1 MDRRQKQPIVSIPH
15 RSVEERRKARLRITN
30 NAGKQRN
37 DAFRVIDVD
46 GKIQNAFPR
55 SAPDGEHPMGRN
67 LRDGFLKIVV
77 HLVLRLFC
85 FLAGDDL
92 RPHHAFRH
100 HRVAKLLPEFG
111 SFGNALGNNMKRSLD
126 CRFDGQY
133 FFLQIDEALGKFPCR
148 LITSL
153 LPKVIG
159 KRFQT
164 SFDGNGSFRLSLGLI
179 GKIQIFKLALA
190 ETGENFGSQV
200 LAQLF
205 LLFDGIQNRRAP
217 RFEFSIV
224 LPLFVDIANL
234 DVVEIA
240 RRLLAISR
248 DERDRGSLFK

>member
-1 MDRRQKQPIVSIPH
+1 
-15 RSVEERRKARLRITN
+15 
-30 NAGKQRN
+30 
-37 DAFRVIDVD
+37 
-46 GKIQNAFPR
+46 
-55 SAPDGEHPMGRN
+55 
-67 LRDGFLKIVV
+67 
-77 HLVLRLFC
+77 
-85 FLAGDDL
+85 
-92 RPHHAFRH
+92 
-100 HRVAKLLPEFG
+100 
-111 SFGNALGNNMKRSLD
+111 MKRSLD

-200 LAQLF
+200 LGQLF

-234 DVVEIA
+234 DVLEIA
-240 RRLLAISR
+240 RRLLAIPR